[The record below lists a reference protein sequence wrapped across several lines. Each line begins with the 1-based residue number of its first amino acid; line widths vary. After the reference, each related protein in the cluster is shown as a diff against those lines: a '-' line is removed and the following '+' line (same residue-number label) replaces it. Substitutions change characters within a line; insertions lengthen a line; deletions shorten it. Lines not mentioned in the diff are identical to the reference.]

1 MIEIVF
7 GEGACGSLK
16 VAQGYGKG
24 KYLGGAVSVFIRNT
38 DGTAP
43 AAEEIQA
50 AQKTAA
56 GGVQYPQVEEKP
68 EITIDDFDKIQI
80 RVGEV
85 LKCEPVPKAKKLLV
99 SQIRIGDEV
108 RQIVSGIAKYY
119 KPEEMVGKK
128 VAVITNLKPC
138 KLCGVESQG
147 MILAAADDA
156 DNLSVLTVDKDMI
169 AGSEIR

>member
-1 MIEIVF
+1 MD
-7 GEGACGSLK
+7 
-16 VAQGYGKG
+16 
-24 KYLGGAVSVFIRNT
+24 R
-38 DGTAP
+38 
-43 AAEEIQA
+43 QA
-50 AQKTAA
+50 AHQT
-56 GGVQYPQVEEKP
+56 VR
-68 EITIDDFDKIQI
+68 KIQT
-80 RVGEV
+80 VQV
-85 LKCEPVPKAKKLLV
+85 NPCLLYT
-99 SQIRIGDEV
+99 S
-108 RQIVSGIAKYY
+108 IAKYY